1 MDFRQSQF
9 YQALKLLAVL
19 FIASGLGFQ
28 VLDWFNPDVDWS
40 TFDCYYFSVITLT
53 TTGFGETLAGMDQ
66 YPAAR
71 MYTMI
76 LLMFGAGFLVYA
88 ASAGTAYIVEGE
100 LGHFLERR
108 RMEKAIAALDGHFI
122 VCGAGQTGINVVR
135 ELIDTG
141 QSFVAIERHPQ
152 RLERLREVGCRLAI
166 EGDATSDEV
175 LRSAGI
181 ERARGLASCLGDDR
195 DNLFVT
201 VSARQLNPRLRIIAK
216 NVERTAR
223 DKLIHAG
230 ASQAVS
236 PALIG
241 GLRLASELIRPA
253 VVTFLDGMLRDR
265 EKNVRFA
272 EVSVEQG
279 SEVAGRTLGESR
291 LQERVGLPVLA
302 LRHAGASA
310 TEFLYNP
317 GPDERLEPGVVLVVM
332 GPLAQVQALETLA
345 RA

>member
-28 VLDWFNPDVDWS
+28 VLDWANPDVSWS
-40 TFDCYYFSVITLT
+40 IFDCYYFSVITLT
-53 TTGFGETLAGMDQ
+53 TTGYGETLAGMES
-66 YPAAR
+66 YTAAR
-71 MYTMI
+71 IYTMI
-76 LLMFGAGFLVYA
+76 LLLFGAGFLVYA
-88 ASAGTAYIVEGE
+88 ASAGTAFIVEGE

-141 QSFVAIERHPQ
+141 QAFVAVERDPARIQ
-152 RLERLREVGCRLAI
+152 RLKEVGCQLAI
-166 EGDATSDEV
+166 EGDATSDEM
-175 LRSAGI
+175 LLYAGI
-181 ERARGLASCLGDDR
+181 KRARGLAACLRDDK

-201 VSARQLNPRLRIIAK
+201 VTARELNPRLRIIAK

-223 DKLIHAG
+223 DKLLHAG
-230 ASQAVS
+230 ATQAVS

-241 GLRLASELIRPA
+241 GLRLASEMIRPA
-253 VVTFLDGMLRDR
+253 VVTFLDGMLRDK

-272 EVSVEQG
+272 EVTIEEG
-279 SEVAGRTLGESR
+279 SELAGRTLGEGR
-291 LQERVGLPVLA
+291 IPERAGLPVLA
-302 LRHAGASA
+302 MRHPGAAA
-310 TEFLYNP
+310 TDFLYNP
-317 GPDERLEPGVVLVVM
+317 GPDERLVPGAILVVM
-332 GPLAQVQALETLA
+332 GPLAKVQTLERLA
-345 RA
+345 KG